1 MLIRE
6 TSSAT
11 VRSSSLQPSGKATV
25 IASTANPYKFSASVL
40 SALTSDIQLPFPYG
54 RRTVTITDQSIP
66 YPIRSQKVA
75 FHTDG

>member
-6 TSSAT
+6 TRLRHRPEFFLA
-11 VRSSSLQPSGKATV
+11 
-25 IASTANPYKFSASVL
+25 
-40 SALTSDIQLPFPYG
+40 ALRESHNQFMRALASDIQLPFLYG